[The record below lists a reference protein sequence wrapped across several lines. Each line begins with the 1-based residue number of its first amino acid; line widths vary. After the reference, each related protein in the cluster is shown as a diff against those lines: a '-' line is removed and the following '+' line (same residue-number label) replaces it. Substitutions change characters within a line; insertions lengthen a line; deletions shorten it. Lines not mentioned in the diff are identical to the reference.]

1 MAEDATAAK
10 PKSVSRLG
18 PLCSH
23 HQPLLSADPRTT
35 PNALPPLRRH
45 HPREEPGAL
54 AAHAGIRAGG
64 GKQSS
69 SLPRPSRSIP
79 ISAVMEYRGI
89 SGSLRL
95 DAGGLDHL
103 APFLGFRG
111 DEPAEVRRRA
121 RKRRAAE
128 VVQTRLHRGIS

>member
-64 GKQSS
+64 GEQSS
-69 SLPRPSRSIP
+69 SLPRPSRNRAES
-79 ISAVMEYRGI
+79 SAAAFTRCRANANIGRFLSSHTVLYGQA
-89 SGSLRL
+89 
-95 DAGGLDHL
+95 AGVTL
-103 APFLGFRG
+103 
-111 DEPAEVRRRA
+111 
-121 RKRRAAE
+121 
-128 VVQTRLHRGIS
+128 